1 MNSRRNSF
9 FLTTGSAVMAFGD
22 GLTLPYLMV
31 YLHFGRGLPLW
42 LAGIVVSVA
51 GATSLVASAPAGAM
65 IDRMRPVHG
74 NVIGLLANAVSMVGL
89 AFSPSAP
96 WAAAS
101 LVLGGVSGAVLWP
114 ARSVLIYSVAEPE
127 LRTKSFA
134 AQFAVINAGIGLG
147 GLVGGQIVQLHSVGT
162 YQVVFLVQAA
172 ALCIAALVFEIGF
185 KSFPRLVEDGGRDV
199 QHERGGMFKPLRDGV
214 FMRYM
219 AVYLPITFFGYGQLD
234 GGWAAYVT
242 QYAGATARVVG
253 FAFAA
258 NTGVIVLSQ
267 MLVVRYVVRL
277 RRSRA
282 LALVSMGW
290 TLCWLITL
298 VAATP
303 ALRGLAADAL
313 MIFSLGLFGLAETVF
328 QPVASMLS
336 NELAPPDQRG
346 RYNAFTSAAWGASGM
361 VGPPIAGALIG
372 IGSALAWAV
381 PVATACA
388 ASGLGAL
395 RLGKILPKRAEYP
408 EPAES

>member
-1 MNSRRNSF
+1 
-9 FLTTGSAVMAFGD
+9 MALGE

-42 LAGIVVSVA
+42 LAGLVVSVA
-51 GATSLVASAPAGAM
+51 GATSLVSSAPAGAV
-65 IDRMRPVHG
+65 IDRILPVHG
-74 NVIGLLANAVSMVGL
+74 HAIGLVANAASVVAL

-96 WAAAS
+96 LAAAS
-101 LVLGGVSGAVLWP
+101 LVLGGISGAILWP

-127 LRTKSFA
+127 RRTKSFA
-134 AQFAVINAGIGLG
+134 AQFAVINAGMGLG
-147 GLVGGQIVQLHSVGT
+147 GLVGGQIVLLHRVGT
-162 YQVVFLVQAA
+162 YQEAFLIQAA
-172 ALCIAALVFEIGF
+172 MLCIAAVVFEVGF
-185 KSFPRLVEDGGRDV
+185 RRLPRLVEEGSEDAKSN
-199 QHERGGMFKPLRDGV
+199 RGGMFQPLRDGV

-267 MLVVRYVVRL
+267 MLVVRYVERV

-282 LALVSMGW
+282 LALVSVGW
-290 TLCWLITL
+290 SLCWLITL
-298 VAATP
+298 LAATP
-303 ALRGLAADAL
+303 ALRGIVADVL
-313 MIFSLGLFGLAETVF
+313 MVSSLGLFGLAETVF

-336 NELAPPDQRG
+336 NELAPPEQRG

-361 VGPPIAGALIG
+361 VGPPIAGVLVG
-372 IGSALAWAV
+372 LGSALAWAV
-381 PVATACA
+381 PVAVACA

-395 RLGKILPKRAEYP
+395 RLGSILPERAEFP
-408 EPAES
+408 EAAES

>member
-1 MNSRRNSF
+1 MTGGRNSV

-31 YLHFGRGLPLW
+31 YLHFGRGQPLW
-42 LAGIVVSVA
+42 LAGLVVSVA
-51 GATSLVASAPAGAM
+51 GATSLLASAPAGAM

-74 NVIGLLANAVSMVGL
+74 NVIGLLTNAVSVVGL

-96 WAAAS
+96 YAAAS
-101 LVLGGVSGAVLWP
+101 LVLGGISGAVLWP

-127 LRTKSFA
+127 RRTKSFA

-147 GLVGGQIVQLHSVGT
+147 GLVGGQIVHLHSVST

-172 ALCIAALVFEIGF
+172 TLCAAAVVFEIGF
-185 KSFPRLVEDGGRDV
+185 RRFPRLVEQGGQDGEEGP
-199 QHERGGMFKPLRDGV
+199 GSMFKPLRDGV

-267 MLVVRYVVRL
+267 MLVVRYVERF

-282 LALVSMGW
+282 LALVSTGW
-290 TLCWLITL
+290 TLCWLVTL
-298 VAATP
+298 LAATP
-303 ALRGLAADAL
+303 ALRGIVADVL

-336 NELAPPDQRG
+336 NELAPPGQRG

-372 IGSALAWAV
+372 IGSALAWAI
-381 PVATACA
+381 PVAAACA

-395 RLGKILPKRAEYP
+395 RLGSILPRRAEFP
-408 EPAES
+408 EAIEP